1 MTSEEQ
7 PSPAV
12 QDPAGQQ
19 LRRAREAL
27 GLSLEQVAEAQHL
40 RPSVIQDIEQG
51 RYERIDSELFLKGYV
66 RAYAKQVNLNAESL
80 LSTLDQELEPLRE
93 QKARE
98 AEANPLVSI
107 ERKKRQKRRIA
118 KVLAW
123 VVILGVIVAGVMA
136 YMDSRETG
144 EPQAEQADEPENPE
158 TTDTIEDSTEE
169 NGDQPAVETAGPETV
184 ATPESPVTGDEES
197 AAGSVEEASVESAPE
212 TQNLED
218 SPAGQLPDDDQP
230 AESEAGPIDVPVQ
243 EDNQE
248 PSAGEPLAEVSAVV
262 PEQQPEGVL
271 ASGPM
276 EEPVAPPVPL
286 EVSFTGECWIQVRDA
301 NGDQLAAA
309 LKRSGD
315 RLEVEGVPP
324 LTVVVGA
331 VDAVSTIRFD
341 NKPVDMKDFRV
352 YNNRTEFTLEL

>member
-136 YMDSRETG
+136 YMDSRGTG
-144 EPQAEQADEPENPE
+144 ELQAEQAEEPENAE
-158 TTDTIEDSTEE
+158 TTDTIESSADES
-169 NGDQPAVETAGPETV
+169 GDQPAVETDAPGTV

-197 AAGSVEEASVESAPE
+197 AAGSGEEASVESAPE
-212 TQNLED
+212 TQNPED
-218 SPAGQLPDDDQP
+218 SASVDLPEGEQT
-230 AESEAGPIDVPVQ
+230 AETEAAPVDAPVQ
-243 EDNQE
+243 QNNQE
-248 PSAGEPLAEVSAVV
+248 QLAEVSAVV

-286 EVSFTGECWIQVRDA
+286 EMSFTGDCWIQIRDA

>member
-1 MTSEEQ
+1 MTSEDQ
-7 PSPAV
+7 PSSAV
-12 QDPAGQQ
+12 RDPAGQQ

-27 GLSLEQVAEAQHL
+27 GLSLERVAEAQHL

-66 RAYAKQVNLNAESL
+66 RAYAKQVNLDADRL
-80 LSTLDQELEPLRE
+80 LATLDQELEPLRE

-98 AEANPLVSI
+98 AEANPLVTI

-118 KVLAW
+118 RVLTW
-123 VVILGVIVAGVMA
+123 IVLLGVMVAGVMA
-136 YMDSRETG
+136 YLDSRETPG
-144 EPQAEQADEPENPE
+144 PVPSVEDTEGPSSEEVDAAEEVDATSSNERDEPAADVTDPLNGAEPE
-158 TTDTIEDSTEE
+158 VSSTDDNVIASGNSGVVPPE
-169 NGDQPAVETAGPETV
+169 PAP
-184 ATPESPVTGDEES
+184 
-197 AAGSVEEASVESAPE
+197 EEAPLPVEPAPV
-212 TQNLED
+212 
-218 SPAGQLPDDDQP
+218 ADDN
-230 AESEAGPIDVPVQ
+230 SG
-243 EDNQE
+243 N
-248 PSAGEPLAEVSAVV
+248 AEVAEGGQDISDGESVA
-262 PEQQPEGVL
+262 PTAQSPIAPDQQPEGVL

-276 EEPVAPPVPL
+276 DEPVAPPVPL
-286 EVSFTGECWIQVRDA
+286 EMAFTGDCWVQVRDA
-301 NGDQLAAA
+301 NGDQLTAA

-352 YNNRTEFTLEL
+352 RNNRTEFTLEL

>member
-27 GLSLEQVAEAQHL
+27 GLSLEQVADAQHL

-80 LSTLDQELEPLRE
+80 LATLDHELEPLRE

-123 VVILGVIVAGVMA
+123 IVILGVIIAGVMA
-136 YMDSRETG
+136 YMDAREAG
-144 EPQAEQADEPENPE
+144 EPEAEQMESTENSATVSGDQPVVDTDEPETGVPPELSVSENEATGSGSAEETAEEAVPEKLNPE
-158 TTDTIEDSTEE
+158 GAPQTQVPDEGVTAASEDASA
-169 NGDQPAVETAGPETV
+169 DAPVSDDSQQPSAVEPLT
-184 ATPESPVTGDEES
+184 
-197 AAGSVEEASVESAPE
+197 EA
-212 TQNLED
+212 
-218 SPAGQLPDDDQP
+218 
-230 AESEAGPIDVPVQ
+230 
-243 EDNQE
+243 
-248 PSAGEPLAEVSAVV
+248 PSIT

-286 EVSFTGECWIQVRDA
+286 EMSFTGDCWIQIRDA

-331 VDAVSTIRFD
+331 VDAVSAIRFD

>member
-136 YMDSRETG
+136 YMDSRGTG
-144 EPQAEQADEPENPE
+144 ELQAEQAEEPENPE
-158 TTDTIEDSTEE
+158 TTDTIESSADES
-169 NGDQPAVETAGPETV
+169 GDQPAVETDAPGTV

-197 AAGSVEEASVESAPE
+197 AAGSGEEAPVESAPE
-212 TQNLED
+212 TQNPED
-218 SPAGQLPDDDQP
+218 SASVDLPEGEQT
-230 AESEAGPIDVPVQ
+230 AETEAAPVDAPVQ
-243 EDNQE
+243 QNNQE
-248 PSAGEPLAEVSAVV
+248 QLAEVSAVV

-286 EVSFTGECWIQVRDA
+286 EMSFTGDCWIQVRDA

>member
-12 QDPAGQQ
+12 QNPAGQQ

-27 GLSLEQVAEAQHL
+27 GLSLEQVADAQHL

-66 RAYAKQVNLNAESL
+66 RAYAKQVNLSAESL

-136 YMDSRETG
+136 YMETREAGEPEAEETTTG
-144 EPQAEQADEPENPE
+144 EN
-158 TTDTIEDSTEE
+158 TE
-169 NGDQPAVETAGPETV
+169 
-184 ATPESPVTGDEES
+184 
-197 AAGSVEEASVESAPE
+197 SVESPAASVTDQPDVGTLDAGLEVEAGALSESDDTENDVTGSVNTDDASSEPAPE
-212 TQNLED
+212 EAPAAPVAD
-218 SPAGQLPDDDQP
+218 EAVPAGTEAITAEPPVTQDSQP
-230 AESEAGPIDVPVQ
+230 Q
-243 EDNQE
+243 
-248 PSAGEPLAEVSAVV
+248 SAAEPLAEVSSVA

-286 EVSFTGECWIQVRDA
+286 EMSFTGDCWIQVRDA
-301 NGDQLAAA
+301 NGDQLAAV

>member
-7 PSPAV
+7 PTPAV
-12 QDPAGQQ
+12 QDSAGQQ

-27 GLSLEQVAEAQHL
+27 GLSLEQVADAQHL

-80 LSTLDQELEPLRE
+80 LATLEQELEPLRE
-93 QKARE
+93 ERARE

-118 KVLAW
+118 KMLAW
-123 VVILGVIVAGVMA
+123 IVILAVVIVGGMA
-136 YMDSRETG
+136 YLESRQTVAPAHPVG
-144 EPQAEQADEPENPE
+144 EPEDSSGKDVVSPGEAEAGAANSMDEPVDDTAEPLPE
-158 TTDTIEDSTEE
+158 EVP
-169 NGDQPAVETAGPETV
+169 QA
-184 ATPESPVTGDEES
+184 
-197 AAGSVEEASVESAPE
+197 
-212 TQNLED
+212 Q
-218 SPAGQLPDDDQP
+218 
-230 AESEAGPIDVPVQ
+230 VPVASPPGA
-243 EDNQE
+243 EDVSRNDKATDDSSDR
-248 PSAGEPLAEVSAVV
+248 SAGETAAATPSMV
-262 PEQQPEGVL
+262 PDQQPEGVL

-286 EVSFTGECWIQVRDA
+286 EMSFTGDCWVQITDA
-301 NGDQLAAA
+301 NGDQLVAA

-315 RLEVEGVPP
+315 QLVVEGVPP

-331 VDAVSTIRFD
+331 VDAVSAIRFD
-341 NKPVDMKDFRV
+341 NNPVNMKGFRI
-352 YNNRTEFTLEL
+352 YNNRAEFTLEL

>member
-123 VVILGVIVAGVMA
+123 VGKVPYVPWPA
-136 YMDSRETG
+136 
-144 EPQAEQADEPENPE
+144 PQASVYQYPVFALYLVPDLLRQVRKGYWLLL
-158 TTDTIEDSTEE
+158 TCLICLC
-169 NGDQPAVETAGPETV
+169 QPLLSHGIVFFFCPGKPLRHPFLDRCSCLSQSVSGSRNKLRQSGSGVSRYKKVQGLETV
-184 ATPESPVTGDEES
+184 KIGYQTCK
-197 AAGSVEEASVESAPE
+197 
-212 TQNLED
+212 
-218 SPAGQLPDDDQP
+218 
-230 AESEAGPIDVPVQ
+230 
-243 EDNQE
+243 
-248 PSAGEPLAEVSAVV
+248 PLI
-262 PEQQPEGVL
+262 P
-271 ASGPM
+271 
-276 EEPVAPPVPL
+276 
-286 EVSFTGECWIQVRDA
+286 
-301 NGDQLAAA
+301 
-309 LKRSGD
+309 
-315 RLEVEGVPP
+315 
-324 LTVVVGA
+324 
-331 VDAVSTIRFD
+331 
-341 NKPVDMKDFRV
+341 
-352 YNNRTEFTLEL
+352 